1 MKKRPLLTTRPCPCG
16 SGQPYSACCRPWHKG
31 QAAETAEQLMRS
43 RYAAYALTLPDYL
56 IATTHPDSPHWETD
70 QATWRRGLQQFSRE
84 TKFVGLTILQAT
96 ETGDTATVTFS
107 AALTQNGRDASIFEQ
122 SLFERVNGRWLYVKA
137 MNNEH

>member
-1 MKKRPLLTTRPCPCG
+1 
-16 SGQPYSACCRPWHKG
+16 
-31 QAAETAEQLMRS
+31 MRS

-70 QATWRRGLQQFSRE
+70 QGTWRRGLQQFSRE

-137 MNNEH
+137 MNNEQ